1 MRLSEAKVDWLTEQ
15 IAAMLRG
22 RDDID
27 RQADDNRLR
36 ALIRQAMV
44 EELSV
49 EDRLEEEVRR
59 LLQQYD
65 REIRAGRMSYNTL
78 FARIKSKLVR
88 ERGIVL

>member
-1 MRLSEAKVDWLTEQ
+1 MRLSEAKVDWLAEQ

-27 RQADDNRLR
+27 RRSDDNRLR

-49 EDRLEEEVRR
+49 EDRLDEEIRR

-78 FARIKSKLVR
+78 FTRIKAQLVR